1 MVKKGG
7 PKRAPK
13 IDPITP
19 RDPLDPHP
27 RERDRG
33 KGKPS
38 QLEDWKSLKPKPP
51 QSRGLVGLRFPDLKV
66 NSVETK

>member
-1 MVKKGG
+1 MQL
-7 PKRAPK
+7 
-13 IDPITP
+13 
-19 RDPLDPHP
+19 RDRDRLETQP
-27 RERDRG
+27 REGVRG